1 MQMNAMIDDRL
12 MTLFDHLFSEG
23 GTPLLVGG
31 CVRDQ
36 LLHRQVKDLDVVVF
50 GMDDQRLRRAL
61 EPFGQVLYYGRS
73 FSIYQVRGLAVE
85 FSLPRTSEGSQGTI
99 PLEKAVAADAR
110 HRDFTINALYLH
122 PFTQQ
127 LLDPLTGLAD
137 LQDGRLR
144 MATPRAFEDDP
155 LRVYRA
161 FQLISRL
168 GFSIEPT
175 TLTAMK
181 STDTRQLP
189 SERLMDELDKWLLAD
204 DPLKGWQAMALTGH
218 WPPPQV
224 LTGDDKT
231 FFVPGWQWHTP
242 AVLAAARHHRQTV
255 SDALLLM
262 WAALMA
268 PLLAVNFT
276 QAGSAAESEKRWE
289 REERAERVKRLE
301 VLVEWFRRLSRHHGR
316 TEKFKQLLTALAD
329 FPRRSHR
336 QPDVVRLCLLTE
348 PVLLEALL
356 KSLQPLWR
364 NAGAREMTAALRRF
378 QKWKTETPPKPCITG
393 NDLKKLGVSS
403 DSTMGVWLR
412 VGYEMQLEGVDR
424 ETVIRFLERWKK
436 TENE

>member
-1 MQMNAMIDDRL
+1 
-12 MTLFDHLFSEG
+12 
-23 GTPLLVGG
+23 
-31 CVRDQ
+31 
-36 LLHRQVKDLDVVVF
+36 
-50 GMDDQRLRRAL
+50 
-61 EPFGQVLYYGRS
+61 
-73 FSIYQVRGLAVE
+73 
-85 FSLPRTSEGSQGTI
+85 
-99 PLEKAVAADAR
+99 
-110 HRDFTINALYLH
+110 
-122 PFTQQ
+122 
-127 LLDPLTGLAD
+127 
-137 LQDGRLR
+137 
-144 MATPRAFEDDP
+144 
-155 LRVYRA
+155 
-161 FQLISRL
+161 
-168 GFSIEPT
+168 
-175 TLTAMK
+175 
-181 STDTRQLP
+181 
-189 SERLMDELDKWLLAD
+189 
-204 DPLKGWQAMALTGH
+204 
-218 WPPPQV
+218 
-224 LTGDDKT
+224 
-231 FFVPGWQWHTP
+231 
-242 AVLAAARHHRQTV
+242 
-255 SDALLLM
+255 
-262 WAALMA
+262 
-268 PLLAVNFT
+268 LAVNFT